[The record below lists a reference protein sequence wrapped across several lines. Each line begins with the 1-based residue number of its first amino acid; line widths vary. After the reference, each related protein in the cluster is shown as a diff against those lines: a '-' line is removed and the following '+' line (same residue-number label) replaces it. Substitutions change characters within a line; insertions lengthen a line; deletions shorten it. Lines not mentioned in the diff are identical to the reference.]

1 LLPSYGEPVD
11 LTVYR
16 CLQEGL
22 TNVVR
27 HARATNVE
35 IDLGEAPGEDDGASR
50 ITLLMRDDGRG
61 IDAAVQPGRGLLG
74 MQERLHALAGSC
86 AVKGAARGGT
96 MLRITIPLPSGP
108 GSTRTG
114 GTA

>member
-22 TNVVR
+22 PNVVR
-27 HARATNVE
+27 HARATRVE

-86 AVKGAARGGT
+86 AVEGAAGGGT
-96 MLRITIPLPSGP
+96 SLRRTLPP
-108 GSTRTG
+108 PAPPARPPT
-114 GTA
+114 